1 MGVQI
6 VEVPVER
13 IVWKNKIVPQ
23 IVQEIVEVE
32 KIREKIVEVETIK
45 EVVSSNIGPQ
55 IAPSC
60 SKLHVQLQPIS

>member
-13 IVWKNKIVPQ
+13 VVWKNKIVPQ

-45 EVVSSNIGPQ
+45 EVGSS
-55 IAPSC
+55 IASQSLPVAGNRMS
-60 SKLHVQLQPIS
+60 SDT